1 MARAKADLTIQP
13 IAGVSPLRKNLLAYH
28 DSGNRCFV
36 KPVYAWKWLF
46 DHKNATFMHVAM
58 RRAQFLIRQ
67 QVFRARTAG
76 KRAYASSKY
85 VMPSY
90 SFMFRRN
97 VFFSL

>member
-1 MARAKADLTIQP
+1 
-13 IAGVSPLRKNLLAYH
+13 
-28 DSGNRCFV
+28 
-36 KPVYAWKWLF
+36 
-46 DHKNATFMHVAM
+46 MHVAM